1 MTTLME
7 DGKRALASTSDA
19 QTMQS
24 MMSEEYVG
32 KTLEFSASGSF
43 EFV

>member
-1 MTTLME
+1 M
-7 DGKRALASTSDA
+7 GKGHWLTSDA

-43 EFV
+43 EFVWAVLKL